1 MTRLGAAVIWIAATA
16 VGLAA
21 WVYTPAGFALVH
33 PRTWVGV
40 VAPAALMIA
49 GAFGVVCV
57 ARKREA
63 FESRVA
69 VGALIVSGGLAA
81 VVLYERAGVFP
92 ALVVGPTGLA
102 FLLASRDGV
111 RRRPRRSAAIALLMS
126 VIGAG
131 TSWALRAPDPST
143 RPLGSL
149 PEGGEPATKIETDC
163 GRLRLRIDPTLTFE
177 DGSRSRFWSPFNSDD
192 ARSALGPATVVSR
205 RDGEALLI
213 DAGRTLSETLYSHL
227 NRFTLIEV
235 WRAKELSVR
244 LAPESPSIEVPP
256 SAPMRFLTWDG
267 ENLRA
272 YEASDAEKGPFR
284 PLAEHPV
291 RRGSPVSL
299 ELLDG
304 GEPQCRVTLLDF
316 TAQASTELSPTAGYG
331 LPQNA
336 IELLASDGAPVQW
349 LVFSLAATSVGRGFD
364 TVGHAAGDY
373 RNRIVIE

>member
-1 MTRLGAAVIWIAATA
+1 MIWIAALA
-16 VGLAA
+16 VGIAA
-21 WVYTPAGFALVH
+21 WLYTPPGFALTH
-33 PRTWVGV
+33 PRTIVGA
-40 VAPAALMIA
+40 VAPAALMLA
-49 GAFGVVCV
+49 SAFGLICV
-57 ARKREA
+57 ARRREA
-63 FESRVA
+63 FESRLA

-81 VVLYERAGVFP
+81 VAVYGRAGVFS

-102 FLLASRDGV
+102 LLVVSRDGV
-111 RRRPRRSAAIALLMS
+111 RRRPRRSAAIALVMS
-126 VIGAG
+126 LVGAA

-143 RPLGSL
+143 SPVGAL
-149 PEGGEPATKIETDC
+149 PVGGEPTQKIETDC

-177 DGSRSRFWSPFNSDD
+177 DASRSRFCSPFNSDD
-192 ARSALGPATVVSR
+192 ARTALGPAMVISR
-205 RDGEALLI
+205 RDGDALLI
-213 DAGRTLSETLYSHL
+213 DAGRTLKEPVYSHL

-235 WRAKELSVR
+235 WRAKKLSVR
-244 LAPESPSIEVPP
+244 LAPESPSIDVLP
-256 SAPMRFLTWDG
+256 SDHPLRFITWDG

-272 YEASDAEKGPFR
+272 YEARDAEKGPFR
-284 PLAEHPV
+284 ALAEHSL
-291 RRGSPVSL
+291 RRGSPLSV

-336 IELLASDGAPVQW
+336 IELLASDDAPVQW